1 MQIKDILGISNA
13 RLLVGN
19 KEDALG
25 HVCKDTRAMLP
36 GDTYIAFRG
45 EKFDGN
51 DFYEQAFLGG
61 AKTCILSH
69 LDDMEEVSRKY
80 ADKNIILVDDTVDFI
95 MKAASKKRD
104 LIHVPLIAVTGSV
117 GKTSTKNLIASVL
130 EKKYT
135 VLKTQGNLPTTI
147 GLSLTLLNYQEED
160 VIVLEMGMNTF
171 GEIRTLTHIAK
182 PTIAVITNIGT
193 SHIGNLGS
201 RENIL
206 KAKLEILE
214 GLSGPI
220 LVNND
225 NDLLHDWVLNEEYSP
240 VITFGIE
247 EESDY
252 QAKDILYST
261 HGSRFMIGDE
271 EYQIPVYGSA
281 FIYNALVSLAI
292 GMMLGVEKT
301 DIKEALKSIPSEA
314 HRMNVIQKKDITII
328 DDTYNANYDSVAFAL
343 EVLSSFS
350 GRKIAVLGDILE
362 MGDFSEEIHRKIGK
376 LVVERKIN
384 YLITVGND
392 AWYINEEAM
401 ANGFDKEKSF
411 HFNTNAEAIT
421 LLNNLLQKDDYVLVK
436 ASHSM
441 NFIEI
446 VEGMINE

>member
-135 VLKTQGNLPTTI
+135 VLKTQGNLNTNI

-362 MGDFSEEIHRKIGK
+362 MGYFSEEIHRKIGK

>member
-117 GKTSTKNLIASVL
+117 GKTSTKNLIAGVL

-135 VLKTQGNLPTTI
+135 VLKTQGNLNTNI

>member
-1 MQIKDILGISNA
+1 
-13 RLLVGN
+13 
-19 KEDALG
+19 
-25 HVCKDTRAMLP
+25 
-36 GDTYIAFRG
+36 
-45 EKFDGN
+45 
-51 DFYEQAFLGG
+51 
-61 AKTCILSH
+61 
-69 LDDMEEVSRKY
+69 
-80 ADKNIILVDDTVDFI
+80 
-95 MKAASKKRD
+95 
-104 LIHVPLIAVTGSV
+104 
-117 GKTSTKNLIASVL
+117 
-130 EKKYT
+130 
-135 VLKTQGNLPTTI
+135 
-147 GLSLTLLNYQEED
+147 
-160 VIVLEMGMNTF
+160 
-171 GEIRTLTHIAK
+171 
-182 PTIAVITNIGT
+182 
-193 SHIGNLGS
+193 
-201 RENIL
+201 
-206 KAKLEILE
+206 
-214 GLSGPI
+214 
-220 LVNND
+220 
-225 NDLLHDWVLNEEYSP
+225 
-240 VITFGIE
+240 
-247 EESDY
+247 
-252 QAKDILYST
+252 
-261 HGSRFMIGDE
+261 MIGDE

>member
-135 VLKTQGNLPTTI
+135 VLKTQGNLNTNI

-225 NDLLHDWVLNEEYSP
+225 KDLLHDWVLNEEYSP